1 MVTDHCLINL
11 HNEVNMNIIVQ
22 KYGGTS
28 VGSVER
34 IKNVAKRIIKKH
46 QAGHQVVVVVSAM
59 GKTTDN
65 LVELAYAINP
75 SPPKR
80 EMDRLLSTGEQIS
93 ISLLS
98 MTLQTMGYKAIS
110 FTGPQVG
117 IMTSGMHTKSRIEG
131 IDTTKILE
139 ALNEDM
145 IVIVAGFQGVN
156 EFDDVTTLGRG
167 GSDTSAVAL
176 ACVLDAP
183 CEIYTDV
190 EGIYGVDPRLYPDA
204 KKLDAVSYEE
214 MLEMASLGAGV
225 MHSRAIEL
233 GSKYNTELVV
243 SSSMSEAPGTII
255 KKGVKPMEG
264 QSITGLAID
273 NDQMMITIMNIPFD
287 TNITAQFFSQF
298 AQKSINIDMI
308 SQTAP
313 IDGLINI
320 SFTAPSE
327 DLKEAKEILDA
338 FSQKQPGIG
347 LIINEDIT
355 KLSVVGVGMRSQSG
369 VAAQF
374 FELLSANSIQML
386 MITTS
391 EIRISCI
398 IPKKDR
404 ELAVTQ
410 TSKAFN
416 L

>member
-1 MVTDHCLINL
+1 
-11 HNEVNMNIIVQ
+11 MNIVVQ

-34 IKNVAKRIIKKH
+34 IKNVAKRIIEKKKGGC
-46 QAGHQVVVVVSAM
+46 QIVVVVSAM
-59 GKTTDN
+59 GKSTDD
-65 LVELAYAINP
+65 LVKLAYDINP
-75 SPPKR
+75 NPPKR
-80 EMDRLLSTGEQIS
+80 EMDRLLSTGEQVS

-98 MTLQTMGYKAIS
+98 MALQSMGHDAIS

-117 IMTSGMHTKSRIEG
+117 IRTSGRHTKSRIEG
-131 IDTTKILE
+131 IDTTKILD
-139 ALNEDM
+139 ALNDNK

-156 EFDDVTTLGRG
+156 ENDDITTLGRG

-190 EGIYGVDPRLYPDA
+190 EGIYGVDPRLYPPA
-204 KKLDAVSYEE
+204 KKLDTVNYEE

-225 MHSRAIEL
+225 MHPRAIEL
-233 GSKYNTELVV
+233 GSKYNTKIVV
-243 SSSMSEAPGTII
+243 ASSMLDVPGTII
-255 KKGVKPMEG
+255 KKGEHNMEG

-273 NDQMMITIMNIPFD
+273 NDEIMITIRNIPFD
-287 TNITAQFFSQF
+287 LNITSQFFSNL
-298 AQKSINIDMI
+298 AKKSINIDMI
-308 SQTAP
+308 SQSAP

-320 SFTAPSE
+320 SFTAPVS
-327 DLKEAKEILDA
+327 DLAEAREALSA
-338 FSQKQPGIG
+338 FEQKHPGIAI
-347 LIINEDIT
+347 LINENIS

-369 VAAQF
+369 VAAKF
-374 FELLSANSIQML
+374 FQLLADNDIQML

-398 IPKKDR
+398 IKSKDR
-404 ELAVTQ
+404 DIAVTE
-410 TSKAFN
+410 TSKAFD